1 MVFTNKDKL
10 LEKDQCI
17 ICFENCSHKF
27 CKCNAVIHKSCLKE
41 WNNSIYNTN
50 KSKCPHC
57 KRNINI
63 KEHKNYPKIV
73 YNDICNIFN
82 SIHQYFITFILNLK
96 ELICSLFNSIHRNI
110 IAFTSSLNE
119 LMNYSCMKLYYIILF
134 WLCCVVIPELLG
146 IGLFSISYVYND
158 IDNDYNEY
166 IKKNLISVWPS
177 GFLMMIVILHIWT
190 RCKSGRCQF
199 TFLGEESEMI
209 SENF

>member
-1 MVFTNKDKL
+1 MVFTKKDKL

-27 CKCNAVIHKSCLKE
+27 CECNAVIHKSCLIE

-82 SIHQYFITFILNLK
+82 LIHQHFITFILSLK
-96 ELICSLFNSIHRNI
+96 ELICSLFNSIHRHI
-110 IAFTSSLNE
+110 ITFITSFNE
-119 LMNYSCMKLYYIILF
+119 LMKYSCELLYHIILF
-134 WLCCVVIPELLG
+134 WICCFVIPELLG
-146 IGLFSISYVYND
+146 IGLFSISYIYND
-158 IDNDYNEY
+158 MDDGYNEY
-166 IKKNLISVWPS
+166 IKKNLMQGWML
-177 GFLMMIVILHIWT
+177 GFFIMIIIFHIWA
-190 RCKSGRCQF
+190 RCKSDECR
-199 TFLGEESEMI
+199 LDDY
-209 SENF
+209 

>member
-1 MVFTNKDKL
+1 MVFTKDGLLNKG
-10 LEKDQCI
+10 QCI
-17 ICFENCSHKF
+17 ICMEKCTHKF

-57 KRNINI
+57 KSNIHI

-82 SIHQYFITFILNLK
+82 LIHQHFITFILSLK

-110 IAFTSSLNE
+110 IACTSSLNE
-119 LMNYSCMKLYYIILF
+119 LMKYSCEKLYHLILF
-134 WLCCVVIPELLG
+134 WICFIVIPELLG

-158 IDNDYNEY
+158 MDDRYNEY
-166 IKKNLISVWPS
+166 IKKI
-177 GFLMMIVILHIWT
+177 
-190 RCKSGRCQF
+190 
-199 TFLGEESEMI
+199 
-209 SENF
+209 